1 MSIPMKMPREQKEMI
16 ISKVQMFFEEERS
29 ETIGNIAAES
39 IVDFMIKELAP
50 YLYNRGVE
58 DCRKL
63 LMQKMSQMEDEF
75 YALEQPIR

>member
-1 MSIPMKMPREQKEMI
+1 MSIPIKMPREQKEMI

-39 IVDFMIKELAP
+39 FVDFMLKELAP
-50 YLYNRGVE
+50 YLYNKGIE

-63 LMQKMSQMEDEF
+63 LMQKMSQVEDEF